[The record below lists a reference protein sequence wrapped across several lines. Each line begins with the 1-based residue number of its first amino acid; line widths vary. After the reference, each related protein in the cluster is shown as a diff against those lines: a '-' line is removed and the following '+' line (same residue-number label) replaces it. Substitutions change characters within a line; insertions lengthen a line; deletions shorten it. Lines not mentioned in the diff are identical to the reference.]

1 MYAALRWTA
10 LGALCAAGLAACA
23 PPPPAPAPA
32 PSSPLPAFEARGQE
46 PGWLAQLSPAGLSLT
61 LDYGERRL
69 TTPPPAA
76 TSTAGGTVYA
86 SVSAAGPVRMTV
98 LDRPCADAMSGQP
111 YPATVT
117 LVVADR
123 TYEGCGG
130 PPIASLR

>member
-23 PPPPAPAPA
+23 PPPPAPA

-69 TTPPPAA
+69 TTPPPSVAPSPGGRDY
-76 TSTAGGTVYA
+76 TSA
-86 SVSAAGPVRMTV
+86 SSAGPVRMTV
-98 LDRPCADAMSGQP
+98 LDRPCADVMSGQP